1 MPFQMT
7 RWVVFC
13 EKWWSG
19 PWQARGTI
27 LSSFPS
33 LLHCSTEKQVICWLL
48 KCNIDISCSS
58 FSLSSPCGWQSSFFE
73 EEFKAAKKRGFSLSI
88 GATDLVGFPWKQKIL
103 TFLKT
108 ASHFRLHMLLIHQQ
122 VSARVVELFFAQKC
136 HWTWVTLSSG
146 FSECGSLVWR
156 VGVCVLRMY
165 FTRQRKTLPRG
176 RGGTVQ

>member
-122 VSARVVELFFAQKC
+122 VSARVVELFFCSKMSLNLG
-136 HWTWVTLSSG
+136 HFELRLLWMWVA
-146 FSECGSLVWR
+146 
-156 VGVCVLRMY
+156 GVARRCVRTSHVLH
-165 FTRQRKTLPRG
+165 TPTQNPP
-176 RGGTVQ
+176 